1 MADAARPT
9 FFYDYSSAYAYLASR
24 RLESVLPVEPEW
36 HPVWLP
42 AIFAAAGRESWVFTD
57 AREEGLAEIARRA
70 ELYGVPYERND
81 DLIDKFVQRGSLLAQ
96 RGGAVAAA
104 TGKLV
109 PYSREI
115 FDRLFAR
122 GEDITEP
129 ATIAAAAEAIGLD
142 GEETVLLCS
151 DQPVKDRV
159 KLLTADAVGRGVIGV
174 PTIQV
179 GDELFWGDDRLEEA
193 AAALGV

>member
-9 FFYDYSSAYAYLASR
+9 FFYDYSSVYAYLASC
-24 RLESVLPVEPEW
+24 RLESVLPVESEW

-42 AIFAAAGRESWVFTD
+42 AVFAATGRESWVFTD
-57 AREEGLAEIARRA
+57 AREEGLAEVARRA
-70 ELYGVPYERND
+70 ELYGVPYRRND
-81 DLIDKFVQRGSLLAQ
+81 HLIDKFMQRGSLLAQ

-104 TGKLV
+104 AGKLV

-122 GEDITEP
+122 GEDITDP
-129 ATIAAAAEAIGLD
+129 TTIAAAAEAIGLD
-142 GEETVLLCS
+142 GEQTVQLCN

-159 KLLTADAVGRGVIGV
+159 KPLTADAVRRGVIGV

-193 AAALGV
+193 AAALRA